1 MRILSVDVGIRHLAW
16 FRGVMSGAA
25 NGGASPLSH
34 VSRVDETAEW
44 HVEDIVPADGP
55 TNVNEIRV
63 EDVVPWML
71 AAFHKH
77 KASMLGLHESPV
89 ERVFLEQ
96 QPLGTGQ
103 AAARNIKTKVLSHI
117 LQVLIVQELPGARIA
132 FVSPRKKIRHAA
144 LVLGHAP
151 ETYNDN
157 KKAAKL
163 LAPRL
168 LRALGAP
175 QLAEWF
181 ERARGKKDDLADALL
196 QGVYALD
203 DELEEER
210 LQAGR
215 VQRAAKALEPKRPAK
230 RKKAH
235 EDSTAAVS
243 AAVLGALP
251 SASSAKASS
260 ASGAT
265 VSVGASAAGA
275 SAGASAG
282 ATVSVGASAAASSAS
297 ADASGASSA
306 ASGATV
312 GASEDATV
320 GASWDAKGS
329 ARTTSGASV

>member
-16 FRGVMSGAA
+16 FRGVMRGAV
-25 NGGASPLSH
+25 NGGATPLSH

-77 KASMLGLHESPV
+77 KASMLGPQESPV

-168 LRALGAP
+168 LRVLGAP
-175 QLAEWF
+175 LLAEWF

-215 VQRAAKALEPKRPAK
+215 MQRAAKALEPKRPAK

-251 SASSAKASS
+251 SASSAKTSAA

-282 ATVSVGASAAASSAS
+282 ATVSVGASAAGATVSG
-297 ADASGASSA
+297 GASSA

-312 GASEDATV
+312 GAS
-320 GASWDAKGS
+320 GDAKGS
-329 ARTTSGASV
+329 ARTSSGASV